1 MFYFYR
7 IVQCSTFVIIQ
18 GRHRLHPGREE
29 ASFLQVLSS
38 SVVIFDEHCRGHND
52 HPYQIGI
59 LQSLMLALVS
69 SSLTP
74 SCRTS
79 PVTVEEEEENIG
91 LRRSRR
97 GQEEVSNSHI
107 VIITTDIS

>member
-1 MFYFYR
+1 
-7 IVQCSTFVIIQ
+7 
-18 GRHRLHPGREE
+18 
-29 ASFLQVLSS
+29 
-38 SVVIFDEHCRGHND
+38 
-52 HPYQIGI
+52 
-59 LQSLMLALVS
+59 MLT

-107 VIITTDIS
+107 VIITTDISKSPW